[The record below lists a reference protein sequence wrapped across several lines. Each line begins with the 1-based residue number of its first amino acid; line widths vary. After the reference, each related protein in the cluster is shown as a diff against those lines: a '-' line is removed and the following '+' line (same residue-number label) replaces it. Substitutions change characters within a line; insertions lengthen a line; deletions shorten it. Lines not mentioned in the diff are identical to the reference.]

1 MEKKDC
7 NSDGNTN
14 DKVTEA
20 PSQAAQGQKKRLSK
34 KELETLVDE
43 LKNQVESLKGLLE
56 ELKEEL
62 EQYKDKY
69 LRLLAEFDNYRKR
82 VLKEK
87 EEYIKCANEELIKC
101 LLEVL
106 DNLERAID
114 ASSGTTDYDGL
125 RRGIELTYQHLKEI
139 LAREGL
145 SPIECV
151 GKKFD
156 PNYHE
161 AVMQVDGEEPE
172 KVVEEV
178 QKGYTLKGKV
188 IRPSK
193 VIVSKLHEE
202 KSDA

>member
-7 NSDGNTN
+7 NIEGNTN

-34 KELETLVDE
+34 KELEALVDE
-43 LKNQVESLKGLLE
+43 LKNQVESLKGLLG

-193 VIVSKLHEE
+193 VIVSKSHEE